1 MQHLLNAFSHLFLGA
16 STSAFLHPLLEHPL
30 EHLQAF
36 LLSLQLANVLW
47 LLLLPRPLWQ
57 GAGSVGSQ
65 AKGEA
70 IEALHQHF
78 PRGRVGGCVPLPTH
92 LSNILHVALASKLI
106 LSSIT

>member
-1 MQHLLNAFSHLFLGA
+1 MCFHIYPLGA

-36 LLSLQLANVLW
+36 LLPLQLAHVLW

-57 GAGSVGSQ
+57 GSGSVGSQ
-65 AKGEA
+65 AEGEA

-78 PRGRVGGCVPLPTH
+78 PGGRVGGCVPLPIH
-92 LSNILHVALASKLI
+92 PGNILHVALALKLI
-106 LSSIT
+106 LSFVA